1 MAKAKKTKTEK
12 PAGYVVAKGVAI
24 ACGRKI
30 FDEGEP
36 IKASNFA
43 NGEKGLSDM
52 VNAGM
57 VVEG

>member
-1 MAKAKKTKTEK
+1 MTKPKKEKAKKT
-12 PAGYVVAKGVAI
+12 GYV
-24 ACGRKI
+24 GRMT
-30 FDEGEP
+30 FEQGEP

>member
-1 MAKAKKTKTEK
+1 MTKPKKEKAKKT
-12 PAGYVVAKGVAI
+12 GYVVADGCSI
-24 ACGRKI
+24 QCGRMT
-30 FDEGEP
+30 FEQGES